1 MDIDTAIDRV
11 REAESSEGL
20 RDDDLDDQYEMYE
33 RTFRAL
39 EDVTPTDNDEGI
51 AVVADWIVER
61 LRETGERPSSRA
73 VRQRARKYCQRNGH
87 EIGDNDWLGA

>member
-1 MDIDTAIDRV
+1 MNIETAMDRIRD
-11 REAESSEGL
+11 AESAEGR
-20 RDDDLDDQYEMYE
+20 RDDDREDQYERYE

-51 AVVADWIVER
+51 TVIADWIVR
-61 LRETGERPSSRA
+61 RMRETGERPSSRG
-73 VRQRARKYCQRNGH
+73 VRQRAREYCHQNGH